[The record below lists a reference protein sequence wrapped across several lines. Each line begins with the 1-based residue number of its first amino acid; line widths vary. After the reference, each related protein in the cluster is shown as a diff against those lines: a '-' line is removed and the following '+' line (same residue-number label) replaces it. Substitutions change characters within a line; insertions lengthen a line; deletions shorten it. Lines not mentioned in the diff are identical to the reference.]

1 MIQGNGFFFRDVGKL
16 PPSARKLIEQVGDEK
31 INSIT
36 LFRKPISLSSFAKF
50 VGALKG
56 TPYDK
61 LFHLGMVINSKYLLD
76 KQEVIHFERKSVPSG
91 SDVETQDVSVD
102 KDITISELLEKTR
115 KRMGDADFSNYSVRK
130 NNCQDF
136 MMNVLSA
143 NGLSSPIYTKFIKQD
158 TESVFNNLPSYAEKI
173 SDVITGAQALV
184 ERQISGEGQYM
195 HNYGLHRARCKM

>member
-1 MIQGNGFFFRDVGKL
+1 MSEIV
-16 PPSARKLIEQVGDEK
+16 EK
-31 INSIT
+31 ITTGT
-36 LFRKPISLSSFAKF
+36 LGKHLTMILNYGKWEFR
-50 VGALKG
+50 
-56 TPYDK
+56 
-61 LFHLGMVINSKYLLD
+61 
-76 KQEVIHFERKSVPSG
+76 
-91 SDVETQDVSVD
+91 QDVSVD
-102 KDITISELLEKTR
+102 KDITISELIEKTR
-115 KRMGDADFSNYSVRK
+115 KRMGDADFSNYSARK

-158 TESVFNNLPSYAEKI
+158 VESVFNNLPSYAEKI